1 MTQIKTKPF
10 NLKEALDGKPVVTR
24 DGREVK
30 IAGYNK
36 DATVDSKLMGWVDA
50 HSCSWRK
57 DGSRPRW
64 GDENDDLFMLCEE
77 KETDQIIF
85 KDFDLIEHK
94 LHAFWLG
101 RNTEIEYQD
110 YKKILKT
117 NYDNTGN

>member
-10 NLKEALDGKPVVTR
+10 NLKEALEGKPVVTS

-36 DATVDSKLMGWVDA
+36 DATIDSKLIGWVDA
-50 HSCSWRK
+50 QSCSWRK
-57 DGSRPRW
+57 DGSRPKW
-64 GDENDDLFMLCEE
+64 GTENDDLFMLCEE
-77 KETDQIIF
+77 KGIDQITF
-85 KDFDLIEHK
+85 KDLDLIEHK
-94 LHAFWLG
+94 LDAFWLG
-101 RNTEIEYQD
+101 RNTEIKYQD

>member
-1 MTQIKTKPF
+1 MTKIKTKPF
-10 NLKEALDGKPVVTR
+10 DLKEALEGKPVVTR

-36 DATVDSKLMGWVDA
+36 DATVDSKLIGWVDA
-50 HSCSWRK
+50 QSCSWRK
-57 DGSRPRW
+57 DGSRPKW
-64 GDENDDLFMLCEE
+64 GYDDDDLFMLCEE
-77 KETDQIIF
+77 QEIDQTET
-85 KDFDLIEHK
+85 KDIGLIEHK

>member
-10 NLKEALDGKPVVTR
+10 DLKEALEGKPVVTK

-50 HSCSWRK
+50 KSCSWRK
-57 DGSRPRW
+57 DGSRANW
-64 GDENDDLFMLCEE
+64 GNENDDLFMLCEE
-77 KETDQIIF
+77 QEIDKTGL
-85 KDFDLIEHK
+85 KDFSLIEHK
-94 LHAFWLG
+94 LMAFWLG
-101 RNTEIEYQD
+101 RNTEMKYED
-110 YKKILKT
+110 YSKILKT